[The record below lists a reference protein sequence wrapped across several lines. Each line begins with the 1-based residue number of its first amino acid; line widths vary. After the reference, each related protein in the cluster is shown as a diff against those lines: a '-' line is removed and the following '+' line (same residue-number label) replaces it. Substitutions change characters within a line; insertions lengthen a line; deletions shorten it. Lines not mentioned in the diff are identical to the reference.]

1 MTHTPIL
8 APHSVTREDR
18 ADGSILLTADTPLGD
33 VARNSG
39 VWLDHWAQ
47 TTPDAVFLA
56 ERSGAGWR
64 RESYASARQKARAI
78 AGWLLGQGMGPDTP
92 VLILSGNSIDHA
104 LLTLGAHYVGVPT
117 VPVAEQY
124 TLIPAA
130 HGRLDYVVNLIK
142 PARVFAADGAAYAA
156 GLARVNCP
164 AIASDPGDTGA
175 TPLADLLAHSD
186 AGVDAAFAMVGP
198 DTVAKILLT
207 SGSTSDPKGV
217 LTTQRMMTTNQTQLA
232 QGLPFLRQ
240 RPPVIVDWLPW
251 NHVFGGSHNFNMVL
265 SGGGSLYIDDGKPLP
280 ALFGRTL
287 ENLSMVSGTV
297 SFNVPVGFAQLLT
310 ALQNDAPL
318 RETYFRDLDMI
329 FYAGASLPQ
338 ETWAGLETLAA
349 QTGRRVPLIT
359 SSWGLTET
367 APGAL
372 LQQVPARGAGIV
384 GVPLPGVTVKLVP
397 DADMRCDVRVS
408 GPSIMRAYLDNPAKT
423 AEAFDDEGYF
433 ITGDAMRFVDEADPN
448 LGLRFDGRMS
458 EDFKLMTGTWV
469 QAANL
474 RLEMLALLAPYA
486 ADIVVTGQ
494 GRDQIGLLILPNR
507 AATGREGFALEADK
521 GACTCPDL
529 ADILRTR
536 LRERAADATGSATRV
551 TRALILS
558 DPPDMG
564 EGEATAKGNINFA
577 RLLARRAPL
586 VDRLYDDVDPATIT
600 V

>member
-8 APHSVTREDR
+8 APHSVTRENR
-18 ADGSILLTADTPLGD
+18 ADGTIVLTADTPLGE

-39 VWLDHWAQ
+39 VWLDHWARA
-47 TTPDAVFLA
+47 TPDTVFLA
-56 ERSGAGWR
+56 ERSGADWR
-64 RESYASARQKARAI
+64 RETYASARQKARAI
-78 AGWLLGQGMGPDTP
+78 AGWFLGQGMGADTP

-142 PARVFAADGAAYAA
+142 PARVFAVDGAAYAA
-156 GLARVNCP
+156 GLARAKCP
-164 AIASDPGDTGA
+164 AIASSPGETGA
-175 TPLADLLAHSD
+175 TPFADLLAHSD
-186 AGVDAAFAMVGP
+186 AGVDAAFAKVGP

-287 ENLSMVSGTV
+287 ENLAMVPGTV

-310 ALQNDAPL
+310 ALRSDDAL
-318 RETYFRDLDMI
+318 RESYFRDLDMI

-338 ETWAGLETLAA
+338 ETWVGLEELAA
-349 QTGRRVPLIT
+349 RTGRRVPLIT

-367 APGAL
+367 APAAL
-372 LQQVPARGAGIV
+372 LQQVPTEGAGTV

-408 GPSIMRAYLDNPAKT
+408 GPSIMQSYLNNPAKT
-423 AEAFDDEGYF
+423 AEAFDDEGFF
-433 ITGDAMRFVDEADPN
+433 ITGDAMRFVDAGDPN
-448 LGLRFDGRMS
+448 LGLRFDGRIS

-474 RLEMLALLAPYA
+474 RLVMLGLLAPYV

-494 GRDQIGLLILPNR
+494 GRDQIGLLIVPNR
-507 AATGREGFALEADK
+507 AAIEKAQIDMETDG
-521 GACTCPDL
+521 GACISPAL
-529 ADILRTR
+529 ANILRAR
-536 LRERAADATGSATRV
+536 LRDKATEATGSATRV

-558 DPPDMG
+558 EPPDMG
-564 EGEATAKGNINFA
+564 EGEVTAKGNINFA
-577 RLLARRAPL
+577 KLLSRRAVL
-586 VDRLYDDVDPATIT
+586 VDRLYDDADPAAITI
-600 V
+600 

>member
-8 APHSVTREDR
+8 APHSVTRENR
-18 ADGSILLTADTPLGD
+18 ADGTIVLTADTPLGE

-39 VWLDHWAQ
+39 VWLDHWARA
-47 TTPDAVFLA
+47 TPDTVFLA
-56 ERSGAGWR
+56 ERSGADWR
-64 RESYASARQKARAI
+64 RETYASARQKARAI
-78 AGWLLGQGMGPDTP
+78 AGWFLGQGMGADTP

-142 PARVFAADGAAYAA
+142 PARVFAVDGAAYAA
-156 GLARVNCP
+156 GLARAKCP
-164 AIASDPGDTGA
+164 AIASSPGETGA
-175 TPLADLLAHSD
+175 TPFADLLAHSD
-186 AGVDAAFAMVGP
+186 AGVDATFAKVGP

-287 ENLSMVSGTV
+287 ENLAMVPGTV

-310 ALQNDAPL
+310 ALRSDDAL
-318 RETYFRDLDMI
+318 RESYFRDLDMI

-338 ETWAGLETLAA
+338 ETWVGLEELAA
-349 QTGRRVPLIT
+349 RTGRRVPLIT

-367 APGAL
+367 APAAL
-372 LQQVPARGAGIV
+372 LQQVPTEGAGTV

-408 GPSIMRAYLDNPAKT
+408 GPSIMQSYLNNPAKT
-423 AEAFDDEGYF
+423 AEAFDDEGFF
-433 ITGDAMRFVDEADPN
+433 ITGDAMRFVDAGDPN
-448 LGLRFDGRMS
+448 LGLRFDGRIS

-474 RLEMLALLAPYA
+474 RLVMLGLLAPYV

-494 GRDQIGLLILPNR
+494 GRDQIGLLIVPNR
-507 AATGREGFALEADK
+507 AAIEKAQIDMETDG
-521 GACTCPDL
+521 GACISPAL
-529 ADILRTR
+529 ANILRVR
-536 LRERAADATGSATRV
+536 LRDKATEATGSATRV

-558 DPPDMG
+558 EPPDMG
-564 EGEATAKGNINFA
+564 EGEVTAKGNINFA
-577 RLLARRAPL
+577 KLLSRRAVL
-586 VDRLYDDVDPATIT
+586 VDRLYDDADPAAITI
-600 V
+600 